1 MDVHGVRINVALL
14 NRHMQ
19 TCAYTPL
26 WFVCVVT
33 VVCMYLR
40 PVSATLA
47 VRHFIM
53 SIGIEHQGKLQES
66 CHCAPQCLRLRSSDR
81 GIGGGAVY

>member
-1 MDVHGVRINVALL
+1 MQEIYYMDVHGVRINVALL

-40 PVSATLA
+40 PVRVTLS
-47 VRHFIM
+47 VRQFIM
-53 SIGIEHQGKLQES
+53 SISSAHPGKLQES
-66 CHCAPQCLRLRSSDR
+66 CHCAPHMSLLE
-81 GIGGGAVY
+81 IK